1 MSFVGD
7 AAPYVSAGLEFI
19 GGIAANQASAKS
31 VDKQLAFQERMSS
44 TAYQRA
50 TRDMQAAGLNPA
62 LAYQQ
67 GGASSP
73 GGASYDAENVGA
85 AGSRGFAA
93 GTSAKAVMQQTAADV
108 ELKRAAADKTTAEA
122 NQIKLESQ
130 LRVQNLHEQVG
141 LTAASAGA
149 QSTLGSLRAMEYG
162 FLSDTYKAR
171 VEAGLLA
178 PAQARQQLA
187 EAKARTDLMS
197 QSELE
202 SKVRTRL
209 GELNIPGARNRAG
222 AESTWWKT
230 YVAPFLSDA
239 QGVAR
244 MASPFLGGF

>member
-50 TRDMQAAGLNPA
+50 TRDMEAAGLNPA

-108 ELKRAAADKTTAEA
+108 ELKRAAADKTAAEA
-122 NQIKLESQ
+122 NQIKLESA
-130 LRVQNLHEQVG
+130 LRVQDLQANVTATQAQG
-141 LTAASAGA
+141 RLTDRTA
-149 QSTLGSLRAMEYG
+149 LLREIEMNRAKET
-162 FLSDTYKAR
+162 FEAD
-171 VEAGLLA
+171 VEAGRMQ
-178 PAQARQQLA
+178 PRMMAQRMEETRARIG
-187 EAKARTDLMS
+187 LMS
-197 QSELE
+197 QAQLE
-202 SKVRTRL
+202 SSVRTHL
-209 GELNIPGARNRAG
+209 GELAIPQAG
-222 AESTWWKT
+222 NKAAAESTWWKK

-244 MASPFLGGF
+244 MASPFAGGF